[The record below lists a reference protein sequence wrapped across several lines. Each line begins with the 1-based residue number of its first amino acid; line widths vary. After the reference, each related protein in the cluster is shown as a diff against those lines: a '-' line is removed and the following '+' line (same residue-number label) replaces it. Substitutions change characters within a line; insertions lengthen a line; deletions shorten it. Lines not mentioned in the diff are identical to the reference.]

1 MMKTK
6 CLSVATRYAKLN
18 KRFFLG
24 YTRAVKYPYSTKRFL
39 SELCNAIVCKRGSTN
54 EILVI
59 EFVKI

>member
-1 MMKTK
+1 MG
-6 CLSVATRYAKLN
+6 TRSARLN

-39 SELCNAIVCKRGSTN
+39 SELCNAIVCKRGSKN